1 MGQISRSSSPDWP
14 RLFRLA
20 RSRVLFALRTDIGG
34 EIGRLAPAQG
44 KIRHLRVRVEQE
56 EGDLFRREIRLA
68 RDCGK
73 RGSVGA
79 GLILVAVDNVA
90 GGALALG
97 EIGSMV
103 SVSGHR

>member
-1 MGQISRSSSPDWP
+1 MHLRMRSS
-14 RLFRLA
+14 RKKAIF
-20 RSRVLFALRTDIGG
+20 
-34 EIGRLAPAQG
+34 
-44 KIRHLRVRVEQE
+44 
-56 EGDLFRREIRLA
+56 FRREIRLA

-79 GLILVAVDNVA
+79 GLLLVAVDDVA

>member
-1 MGQISRSSSPDWP
+1 LR
-14 RLFRLA
+14 RLGLVLL
-20 RSRVLFALRTDIGG
+20 SRVLFARRADIGG
-34 EIGRLAPAQG
+34 EIGRLAAAQR
-44 KIRHLRVRVEQE
+44 KIRHASSDAVEQK

-79 GLILVAVDNVA
+79 GLILVAVDDVA
-90 GGALALG
+90 GSALALG

-103 SVSGHR
+103 SVGGHR